1 MNQET
6 MSEFDIQ
13 AQKFIDAT
21 NTVMTIK
28 FLKFAKHFINDK
40 DYRDI
45 YEVTLTC
52 GDRNYT
58 FNFGQSLNDSGFK
71 LRYKSGTAKGQEVKY
86 NWENQAIINSNGDA
100 KEFKKICIQK
110 FGNLG
115 NLEIINPIPPSPYD
129 IFASMT
135 KENPESFSIFCDNYG
150 YDEDSIKAQK
160 IYDAVLDEWKNI
172 QILYDDEEL
181 DMLREIQ

>member
-1 MNQET
+1 MNQES
-6 MSEFDIQ
+6 MNEFDVQ

-86 NWENQAIINSNGDA
+86 NWENQAIINMLF
-100 KEFKKICIQK
+100 KESLWTPANQ
-110 FGNLG
+110 NWL
-115 NLEIINPIPPSPYD
+115 
-129 IFASMT
+129 
-135 KENPESFSIFCDNYG
+135 
-150 YDEDSIKAQK
+150 IK
-160 IYDAVLDEWKNI
+160 DTL
-172 QILYDDEEL
+172 ILL
-181 DMLREIQ
+181 VQ